1 MTHSEKQLAGQVAF
15 NTIRTVVT
23 IYFHLALTIWLWLP
37 GEVQA
42 QMGPRRSPIMQ
53 TQEMGGWTM
62 EHPVVTP
69 PFYHER
75 TFHVLS
81 GLAAATVVFLVYRMV
96 RRRRRKKHAPV
107 DFVNEAIL
115 VVDLVD
121 STYLA
126 THYGDGMAMR
136 AKNVLKDRILQR
148 ADARG
153 LSFVENIGDGYFMT
167 FPSVEAAVGT
177 ATALVRDLRNH
188 PEDLASELPLDVR
201 VAISYGEILVDPR
214 GGRHGTAIN
223 KAFRLEA
230 LSAESFTKV
239 EGEEG
244 PKKIADRNRI
254 FLDEEAV
261 RELNSSGVPL
271 HSVGFCALKGF
282 SGLHRVFEVLP

>member
-1 MTHSEKQLAGQVAF
+1 VTHSEKQLAGQVAF

-37 GEVQA
+37 GGVQA

-53 TQEMGGWTM
+53 TQEMGEWTM

-107 DFVNEAIL
+107 DFVNEAVL

-261 RELNSSGVPL
+261 RELNSSAVPL
-271 HSVGFCALKGF
+271 RSVGFCALKGF

>member
-1 MTHSEKQLAGQVAF
+1 VTHSEKQLAGQVAF

-37 GEVQA
+37 GGVQA

-53 TQEMGGWTM
+53 TQEMGEWTM

-81 GLAAATVVFLVYRMV
+81 GLVAATVVFLVYRIV
-96 RRRRRKKHAPV
+96 RRRRQKKHAPV

-167 FPSVEAAVGT
+167 FPSVEAAVDT
-177 ATALVRDLRNH
+177 AAELVRDLKNH
-188 PEDLASELPLDVR
+188 HEDLASELPLDVR
-201 VAISYGEILVDPR
+201 VGISYGEILVDPQ

-223 KAFRLEA
+223 KAFRLEG
-230 LSAESFTKV
+230 LSAGSFAKV

-244 PKKIADRNRI
+244 PKEIADRNRI

>member
-1 MTHSEKQLAGQVAF
+1 VTHSEKQLAGQVAF

-37 GEVQA
+37 GGVQA

-53 TQEMGGWTM
+53 TQEMGEWTM

-81 GLAAATVVFLVYRMV
+81 GLVAATVVFLVYRIV
-96 RRRRRKKHAPV
+96 RRRRQKKHAPV

-167 FPSVEAAVGT
+167 FPSVEAAVDT
-177 ATALVRDLRNH
+177 AAELVRDLKNH
-188 PEDLASELPLDVR
+188 HEDLASELPLDVR
-201 VAISYGEILVDPR
+201 VGISYGEILVDPQ

-223 KAFRLEA
+223 KAFRLEG
-230 LSAESFTKV
+230 LSAGSFAKV

-244 PKKIADRNRI
+244 PKEIADRNRI

-271 HSVGFCALKGF
+271 HSKGF

>member
-37 GEVQA
+37 GGVQA

-53 TQEMGGWTM
+53 TQEMGEWTM

-81 GLAAATVVFLVYRMV
+81 GLVAATVVFLVYRIV
-96 RRRRRKKHAPV
+96 RRRRQKKHAPV

-261 RELNSSGVPL
+261 RELNSSAVPL
-271 HSVGFCALKGF
+271 RSVGFCALKGF

>member
-1 MTHSEKQLAGQVAF
+1 VTHSEKH
-15 NTIRTVVT
+15 TVVK
-23 IYFHLALTIWLWLP
+23 IYFHLALIIWLWLP
-37 GEVQA
+37 GGVQA
-42 QMGPRRSPIMQ
+42 QMGLRRSPIAQ
-53 TQEMGGWTM
+53 TQEMGERTM

-75 TFHVLS
+75 TFHVVA
-81 GLAAATVVFLVYRMV
+81 GLAAAAFVFFVYRIV
-96 RRRRRKKHAPV
+96 RRRRQKKNAPV
-107 DFVNEAIL
+107 DFVNEAVL

-136 AKNVLKDRILQR
+136 AKNVLKDRILER

-167 FPSVEAAVGT
+167 FPSVEGAVDTAAT
-177 ATALVRDLRNH
+177 LIKDLKS
-188 PEDLASELPLDVR
+188 PAGQLASELPLDVR
-201 VAISYGEILVDPR
+201 VGISYGEILVDPR

-223 KAFRLEA
+223 KAFRLEG

-244 PKKIADRNRI
+244 PKEIADRNRI

-261 RELNSSGVPL
+261 RELNPSALPL
-271 HSVGFCALKGF
+271 RSVGFCALKGF